1 MRKIVL
7 GFLGFLLVAASLC
20 VFWIGG
26 RVGAS
31 VWCAAVF
38 VVAPVALAA
47 VLGQIVGLVVL
58 LIRKKKVCWNLIF
71 LAVSVV
77 YALPVFVILGISPIT
92 YPTHDKEKDALV
104 LQQPVKDGVYFGG
117 KEYRTHAYWPSECYA
132 YDILKEPYETN
143 SDNLYDYGIFGEDV
157 ICPVNGTVI
166 EAYGDEVDIL
176 PNTSEFTSS
185 LGNYIFLQVDNS
197 DSYLILAHL
206 KQGSVLV
213 KEGDYVNAG
222 DILGQVGNSGT
233 TSEPHLHIQL
243 QRENPVEMKFPVCAE
258 GLPIRFEEE

>member
-7 GFLGFLLVAASLC
+7 GFLGFLLAVAFLC
-20 VFWIGG
+20 VFLIGG

-47 VLGQIVGLVVL
+47 VLGQIVGLIVQF
-58 LIRKKKVCWNLIF
+58 IRKKKVCWNLIF
-71 LAVSVV
+71 LAVSVI
-77 YALPVFVILGISPIT
+77 YALPVLVMIGISPIT
-92 YPTHDKEKDALV
+92 YPAHGKEKDALV
-104 LQQPVKDGVYFGG
+104 LQQPVEGGVYFGG

-157 ICPVNGTVI
+157 ICPINGTVI
-166 EAYGDEVDIL
+166 EAYADEEDIL

-258 GLPIRFEEE
+258 GLSIRFEEK